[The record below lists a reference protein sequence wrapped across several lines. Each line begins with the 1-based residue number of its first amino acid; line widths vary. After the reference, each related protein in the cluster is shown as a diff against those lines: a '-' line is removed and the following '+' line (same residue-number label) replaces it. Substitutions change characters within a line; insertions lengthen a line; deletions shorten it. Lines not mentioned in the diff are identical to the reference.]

1 MESAINKN
9 CLWVVPAIRRLY
21 SLEMC
26 LYTKNM
32 KFKATLHNCCYI
44 ALRQLHSWVLFHFLA
59 RHQYCK
65 KYATTGCKSFL
76 PTYLVIL
83 CSDTLTNGRW
93 WFQLYIG
100 FVFKIILLEKVCMKY
115 TIIVAAAT
123 HSILPHTVVSLEQT
137 RNLHCCGWMCTS
149 LKFPADFFHLS
160 LCRYAKGLT
169 TAKHPQ
175 YNWSAPPR
183 PLQSHTPGGIPALR
197 LYLQRA
203 HTTHD

>member
-59 RHQYCK
+59 RRQYCK

-93 WFQLYIG
+93 CFQLYIG
-100 FVFKIILLEKVCMKY
+100 FVFKMILSAKVWN
-115 TIIVAAAT
+115 IW
-123 HSILPHTVVSLEQT
+123 LPWLLQHIPYCPTL
-137 RNLHCCGWMCTS
+137 
-149 LKFPADFFHLS
+149 
-160 LCRYAKGLT
+160 LCPWNKQEICIAVDECVL
-169 TAKHPQ
+169 
-175 YNWSAPPR
+175 
-183 PLQSHTPGGIPALR
+183 L
-197 LYLQRA
+197 
-203 HTTHD
+203 